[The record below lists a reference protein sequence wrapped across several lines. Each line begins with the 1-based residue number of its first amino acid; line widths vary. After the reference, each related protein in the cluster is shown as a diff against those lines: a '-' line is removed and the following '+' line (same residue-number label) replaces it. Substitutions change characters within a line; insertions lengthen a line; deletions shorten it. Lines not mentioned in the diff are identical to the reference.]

1 MKKFLLLIFFAF
13 SVANAQ
19 SLEFVESI
27 GKFNSAVSF
36 YITTNGLIYVTDNAK
51 DEVVLL
57 DTSGNKLK
65 TFGGYGWDENSFD
78 DPSDVFADPLSVYI
92 ADKNNHSIKRFDK
105 NLNFISALKKRET
118 ENSDQ
123 NFGYPVSCATS
134 NQGDLYFV
142 DSENKRIM
150 KFDIYGNFKINFGGL
165 DAGKFQLSNP
175 SYIAISSQ
183 NLVYVV
189 DGCNIIVF
197 DAFGNGIAKYSFD
210 KKLNS
215 IRIFFDNLLLTSDD
229 ELIYFRIGSHDQNFV
244 NLKIT
249 EAAPDSKFVSAII
262 TGSKLYVLT
271 KTSIFIYQIL

>member
-1 MKKFLLLIFFAF
+1 MKKFLLLIFFVF
-13 SVANAQ
+13 SFANAQ

-51 DEVVLL
+51 DEIVLL

-134 NQGDLYFV
+134 NQGDLYLV
-142 DSENKRIM
+142 DSENKRVM
-150 KFDIYGNFKINFGGL
+150 KFDIYGNYKINFGGL
-165 DAGKFQLSNP
+165 DAGKFQLSDP
-175 SYIAISSQ
+175 SYLAISNQ

-189 DGCNIIVF
+189 DGCSVIVF

-244 NLKIT
+244 NLKFT
-249 EAAPDSKFVSAII
+249 EAAPDAKFVSAII